1 LNDVLEALVLDVLL
15 PIEREDEL
23 GLLLLE
29 VGVVTIGL
37 RILLGEV
44 PSDVHAI
51 KTVGGDLLLDA
62 VQVLFD
68 SLGLSITDWRMVFK
82 TMLRCFFV
90 RAIHFFFV
98 YKDRKALAS
107 LVLHSGVHV

>member
-51 KTVGGDLLLDA
+51 
-62 VQVLFD
+62 
-68 SLGLSITDWRMVFK
+68 
-82 TMLRCFFV
+82 
-90 RAIHFFFV
+90 
-98 YKDRKALAS
+98 
-107 LVLHSGVHV
+107 